1 MQLRSILVPTDFSA
15 CASDALDYALALA
28 RRCDARV
35 DVLAAWELP
44 YYLVGEWFVNVP
56 GEKPMLGS
64 DVARQRV
71 ELELKTLVKAIDY
84 PNAHGVVAP
93 GDAVD
98 QILEHARRGGYD
110 LIVMGTHGRRGLAH
124 ALLGSVAEKVV
135 RLAPCP
141 VLTVRQREKPTT
153 EPLR

>member
-1 MQLRSILVPTDFSA
+1 MQIRSILVPTDFSA
-15 CASDALDYALALA
+15 CASAALDYALALA

-44 YYLVGEWFVNVP
+44 HYLVGDWFVSVP
-56 GEKPMLGS
+56 GEGLKLGS
-64 DVARQRV
+64 DVERKRID
-71 ELELKTLVKAIDY
+71 LELSTLVKAIAYRD
-84 PNAHGVVAP
+84 AHGIVAH
-93 GDAVD
+93 GDATE
-98 QILEHARRGGYD
+98 QILQRARSGKYD

-141 VLTVRQREKPTT
+141 VLTVREK
-153 EPLR
+153 EPQP